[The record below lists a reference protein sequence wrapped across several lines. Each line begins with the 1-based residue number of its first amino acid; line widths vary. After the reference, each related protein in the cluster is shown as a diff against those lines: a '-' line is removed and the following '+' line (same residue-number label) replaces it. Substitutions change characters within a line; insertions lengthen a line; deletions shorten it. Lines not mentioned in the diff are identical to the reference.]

1 MKNSFLANDRSTC
14 SNPSRIGYG
23 MGICSNWSCCFL
35 FGIIIFRLVFLLAC
49 AIIALLFG
57 IGNVL
62 RLHYVGVNSVRI
74 ELLALGDSFSP
85 NRVAFAG
92 IPGFYQN

>member
-1 MKNSFLANDRSTC
+1 MIEAHVPTLHALDMEWVFVLT
-14 SNPSRIGYG
+14 
-23 MGICSNWSCCFL
+23 SCCFP
-35 FGIIIFRLVFLLAC
+35 FGIIIFRLVFLLAF

>member
-1 MKNSFLANDRSTC
+1 MIEAHVPTLHALDMEWVFVLTGRVASCSASF
-14 SNPSRIGYG
+14 
-23 MGICSNWSCCFL
+23 F
-35 FGIIIFRLVFLLAC
+35 FRLVFLLAC

-74 ELLALGDSFSP
+74 ELLSLGDTFSP
-85 NRVAFAG
+85 NRVAFG
-92 IPGFYQN
+92 EIPGFYQN